1 MKIEIELG
9 EKKVTNNDLKKKFP
23 NWNSNRFENR
33 VGIKNR
39 FVTDYTSLDLSVKAY
54 NKISNGL
61 EIDNIRNIIYTTQT
75 PKYIIPGDG
84 YVFLDKIIDNNLNC
98 PNLYQLSN
106 GCSGFVDA
114 LGLLQNLNIKSNSLI
129 INSDTYNKII
139 HDKDRMNK
147 SIFSD
152 CASIVYLSSFK
163 ISDYETISIP
173 NKWKNISCL
182 REQKDN
188 IEFEYSKGS
197 YNNDSTFW
205 MNGPEVYNF
214 AINDVLPIVLNRLRN
229 KTSLQPEIIIFHQAN
244 KMMLDIF
251 NEKLK
256 NLNIQVPVNIN
267 DGNLVGCSIPNV
279 LSENIDTF
287 RKKNIL
293 LVGFGVGLKVSLI
306 NFYYE

>member
-1 MKIEIELG
+1 
-9 EKKVTNNDLKKKFP
+9 
-23 NWNSNRFENR
+23 
-33 VGIKNR
+33 
-39 FVTDYTSLDLSVKAY
+39 
-54 NKISNGL
+54 
-61 EIDNIRNIIYTTQT
+61 
-75 PKYIIPGDG
+75 
-84 YVFLDKIIDNNLNC
+84 
-98 PNLYQLSN
+98 
-106 GCSGFVDA
+106 
-114 LGLLQNLNIKSNSLI
+114 
-129 INSDTYNKII
+129 
-139 HDKDRMNK
+139 
-147 SIFSD
+147 
-152 CASIVYLSSFK
+152 
-163 ISDYETISIP
+163 
-173 NKWKNISCL
+173 
-182 REQKDN
+182 
-188 IEFEYSKGS
+188 
-197 YNNDSTFW
+197 

>member
-9 EKKVTNNDLKKKFP
+9 EKKVTNIDLNKKFP
-23 NWNSNRFENR
+23 NWNFKRFEKR

-39 FVTDYTSLDLSVKAY
+39 YVTKDTSLDLSLKAF
-54 NKISNGL
+54 NKISIGK
-61 EIDNIRNIIYTTQT
+61 NINDIKNIIYTTQT

-84 YVFLDKIIDNNLNC
+84 YVFLDKISDNYLEC

-114 LGLLQNLNIKSNSLI
+114 LGLMQNLNIKSNTLI

-139 HDKDRMNK
+139 HGKDRMNK

-152 CASIVYLSSFK
+152 CASVAFLSSYK
-163 ISDYETISIP
+163 ISDYKTISIP
-173 NKWKNISCL
+173 NKWKNISCH
-182 REQKDN
+182 REQINN
-188 IEFEYSKGS
+188 IEIEYSKGS
-197 YNNDSTFW
+197 FNNKSTFW
-205 MNGPEVYNF
+205 MDGPEVYNF
-214 AINDVLPIVLNRLRN
+214 AINDVFTIVQNRLRN
-229 KTSLQPEIIIFHQAN
+229 NNSIQPEIIIFHQAN

-251 NEKLK
+251 KQNLK
-256 NLNIQVPVNIN
+256 KRNIYVPIVIDN
-267 DGNLVGCSIPNV
+267 GNLVGCSIPNV
-279 LSENIDTF
+279 LKENIISF